1 VLTVLT
7 VSAVSAVSALRGVP
21 GTLGGGGQQE
31 ELVASKFL
39 ELEKALMADPR
50 LAILYS

>member
-1 VLTVLT
+1 MFVLVMFRC
-7 VSAVSAVSALRGVP
+7 VGALRRDK
-21 GTLGGGGQQE
+21 QE
-31 ELVASKFL
+31 ELVAQKFM